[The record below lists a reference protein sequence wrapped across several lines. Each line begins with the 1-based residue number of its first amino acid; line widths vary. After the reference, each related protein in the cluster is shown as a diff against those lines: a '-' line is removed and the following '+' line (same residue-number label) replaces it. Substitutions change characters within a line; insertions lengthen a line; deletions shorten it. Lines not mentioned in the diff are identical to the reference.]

1 MKVKIERGMGSMK
14 ITSLMAGAAVLSL
27 LGTGCAT
34 KKYVAKTIAPLEQ
47 RVSGTE
53 AKNTEQDKTISSQG
67 TEITELDT
75 GLSRTKEKLN
85 DVDNK
90 ATQAGQAA
98 AAAGQKADTAQQAAN
113 AAQQTADNTKT
124 FAEQGID
131 RLGRTIDGMNRFS
144 MAKSETVLFP
154 VNRWTLSPE
163 AKDQLSELAK
173 QATSMD
179 RYVIEVQGFTD
190 KTGSATYNDMLSQH
204 RAEEV
209 ARYLT
214 NEYKV
219 PVRSITM
226 LGEGYAQPVADDK
239 TRDGRKQNR
248 RVEVKLWVPE
258 TSSSKTLATGPGA
271 Q

>member
-1 MKVKIERGMGSMK
+1 MK
-14 ITSLMAGAAVLSL
+14 ITSTSMMAGAVAVSL

-34 KKYVAKTIAPLEQ
+34 KKYVAKSIAPVEQ
-47 RVSGTE
+47 RVTGTE
-53 AKNTEQDKTISSQG
+53 TKNAEQDKTIASQG
-67 TEITELDT
+67 AEIQELDT
-75 GLSRTKEKLN
+75 SLSRTREKLS

-113 AAQQTADNTKT
+113 TAQQSADNTKM

-131 RLGRTIDGMNRFS
+131 RLGRTIDGMNKFS
-144 MAKSETVLFP
+144 MAKSETVLFE
-154 VNRWTLSPE
+154 VNRWTLTPE
-163 AKDQLSELAK
+163 GKDQLADLAK
-173 QATSMD
+173 QAGGMD
-179 RYVIEVQGFTD
+179 RYIIEVQGFTD
-190 KTGSATYNDMLSQH
+190 KSGSASYNDVLSQR

-209 ARYLT
+209 ARFLS
-214 NEYKV
+214 NEYKI
-219 PVRSITM
+219 PVRAITM
-226 LGEGYAQPVADDK
+226 LGEGYAQPVADDH

-258 TSSSKTLATGPGA
+258 AATVKTLPAGPGA

>member
-1 MKVKIERGMGSMK
+1 MK
-14 ITSLMAGAAVLSL
+14 ITSLMAGAVAVSL

-34 KKYVAKTIAPLEQ
+34 KKYVAKSIAPVEQ
-47 RVSGTE
+47 RVTGTE
-53 AKNTEQDKTISSQG
+53 GKNAEQDKTIAAQG

-75 GLSRTKEKLN
+75 SLSRTKEKLS

-90 ATQAGQAA
+90 ATQAGAAA
-98 AAAGQKADTAQQAAN
+98 AAAGQKADSAQQTANGAQQAADG
-113 AAQQTADNTKT
+113 AKM

-131 RLGRTIDGMNRFS
+131 RLGRTIDGMNKFD

-154 VNRWTLSPE
+154 VNRWTLTPE

-173 QATSMD
+173 QAGGID

-190 KTGSATYNDMLSQH
+190 KSGSASYNDVLSQH

-214 NEYKV
+214 NEYKI
-219 PVRSITM
+219 PVRAITM
-226 LGEGYAQPVADDK
+226 LGEGYAQPVADDH

-258 TSSSKTLATGPGA
+258 AASAKTMATGPGA

>member
-1 MKVKIERGMGSMK
+1 MLV
-14 ITSLMAGAAVLSL
+14 GAVALSL

-34 KKYVAKTIAPLEQ
+34 KKYVAKTIAPVEQ
-47 RVSGTE
+47 RTTATE
-53 AKNTEQDKTISSQG
+53 AKNAEQDKTIAAQG

-75 GLSRTKEKLN
+75 SLSRTKEKLN

-98 AAAGQKADTAQQAAN
+98 SAADQKATSAQQAAN
-113 AAQQTADNTKT
+113 GAQQSADNAKA

-131 RLGRTIDGMNRFS
+131 RLGRTIDGMNKYD
-144 MAKSETVLFP
+144 MAKSATVLFP
-154 VNRWTLSPE
+154 VNRWNLNQD
-163 AKDQLSELAK
+163 AKDQLADLAK
-173 QATSMD
+173 QATAGD
-179 RYVIEVQGFTD
+179 RYVIEIQGFTD
-190 KTGSATYNDMLSQH
+190 KTGSATYNDQLSQR

-209 ARYLT
+209 ARFLT
-214 NEYKV
+214 IEYKV

-226 LGEGYAQPVADDK
+226 LGEGYAQPVADDH

-258 TSSSKTLATGPGA
+258 SASSRTVPSGAGP

>member
-1 MKVKIERGMGSMK
+1 MK
-14 ITSLMAGAAVLSL
+14 ITSMSMMAGAVAVSL

-34 KKYVAKTIAPLEQ
+34 KKYVAKTIAPVEQ
-47 RVSGTE
+47 RVTATE
-53 AKNTEQDKTISSQG
+53 AKNADQDKTIASQG
-67 TEITELDT
+67 TEIQELDT
-75 GLSRTKEKLN
+75 SLSRTKEKLS

-113 AAQQTADNTKT
+113 TAQQSADNTKM

-131 RLGRTIDGMNRFS
+131 RLGRTIDGMNKFD
-144 MAKSETVLFP
+144 MAKSETVLFQ
-154 VNRWTLSPE
+154 VNRWTLTPE

-173 QATSMD
+173 QAGGMD
-179 RYVIEVQGFTD
+179 RFVIEVQGFTD
-190 KTGSATYNDMLSQH
+190 KSGSATYNDVLSQH

-214 NEYKV
+214 NEYKI
-219 PVRSITM
+219 PVRAITM
-226 LGEGYAQPVADDK
+226 LGEGYAQPVADDH

-258 TSSSKTLATGPGA
+258 AASAKTMATGPGA

>member
-1 MKVKIERGMGSMK
+1 M
-14 ITSLMAGAAVLSL
+14 MAGAVAVSL

-34 KKYVAKTIAPLEQ
+34 KKYVAKSIAPVEQ
-47 RVSGTE
+47 RVTGTE
-53 AKNTEQDKTISSQG
+53 TKNAEQDKTIASQG
-67 TEITELDT
+67 SEIQELDT
-75 GLSRTKEKLN
+75 SLSRTKEKLS

-113 AAQQTADNTKT
+113 TAQQSADNTKM

-131 RLGRTIDGMNRFS
+131 RLGRTIDGMNKFD
-144 MAKSETVLFP
+144 MAKSETVLFQ
-154 VNRWTLSPE
+154 VNRWTLTPE
-163 AKDQLSELAK
+163 GKDQLSELAK
-173 QATSMD
+173 QASGMD

-190 KTGSATYNDMLSQH
+190 KSGSASYNDILSQH

-209 ARYLT
+209 ARFLT
-214 NEYKV
+214 NEYKI
-219 PVRSITM
+219 PVRAITM
-226 LGEGYAQPVADDK
+226 LGEGYAQPVADDH

-258 TSSSKTLATGPGA
+258 ASNAKTLPAGPGA

>member
-1 MKVKIERGMGSMK
+1 MQ
-14 ITSLMAGAAVLSL
+14 ITSLMAGAVAVSL

-34 KKYVAKTIAPLEQ
+34 KKYVAKTIAPVEQ

-53 AKNTEQDKTISSQG
+53 TKNADQDKTIASQG
-67 TEITELDT
+67 ASITELDT
-75 GLSRTKEKLN
+75 SLSRTKEKLS

-90 ATQAGQAA
+90 ATQAGVAA
-98 AAAGQKADTAQQAAN
+98 TAAGQKADSAQQAAN
-113 AAQQTADNTKT
+113 GAQQSADNAKT

-131 RLGRTIDGMNRFS
+131 RLGRTIDGINKFN
-144 MAKSETVLFP
+144 MAKTETVLFP
-154 VNRWTLSPE
+154 VNRWNLTPE
-163 AKDQLSELAK
+163 GRDQLADLAK

-190 KTGSATYNDMLSQH
+190 KSGSASYNDVLSQR

-209 ARYLT
+209 ARFLT

-219 PVRSITM
+219 PVRAITM
-226 LGEGYAQPVADDK
+226 LGEGYAQPVADDH

-258 TSSSKTLATGPGA
+258 ASSAKTMASGGA

>member
-1 MKVKIERGMGSMK
+1 M
-14 ITSLMAGAAVLSL
+14 MAGAVAVSL

-34 KKYVAKTIAPLEQ
+34 KKYVAKSIAPVEQ

-53 AKNTEQDKTISSQG
+53 TKNAEQDKTIASQG
-67 TEITELDT
+67 AEIQELDT
-75 GLSRTKEKLN
+75 SLSRTKEKLS

-113 AAQQTADNTKT
+113 TAQQSADNTKM

-131 RLGRTIDGMNRFS
+131 RLGRTIDGMNKFD
-144 MAKSETVLFP
+144 MAKSETVLFQ
-154 VNRWTLSPE
+154 VNRWMLTPE
-163 AKDQLSELAK
+163 GKDQLAELAK
-173 QATSMD
+173 QAGGMD

-190 KTGSATYNDMLSQH
+190 KSGSASYNDTLSQR

-209 ARYLT
+209 ARFLT
-214 NEYKV
+214 NEYKI
-219 PVRSITM
+219 PVRAITM
-226 LGEGYAQPVADDK
+226 LGEGYAQPVADDH

-258 TSSSKTLATGPGA
+258 AATAKSIPAGPGA

>member
-1 MKVKIERGMGSMK
+1 MK
-14 ITSLMAGAAVLSL
+14 ITGLMAGAVAVSL

-34 KKYVAKTIAPLEQ
+34 KRYVAKSIAPVEQ
-47 RVSGTE
+47 RVTGTE
-53 AKNTEQDKTISSQG
+53 SKNAEQDKTIAAQG

-75 GLSRTKEKLN
+75 SLSRTKEKLS

-90 ATQAGQAA
+90 ATQAGAAA
-98 AAAGQKADTAQQAAN
+98 AAAGQKADSAQQTANGAQQAADG
-113 AAQQTADNTKT
+113 AKM

-131 RLGRTIDGMNRFS
+131 RLGRTIDGMNRFN
-144 MAKSETVLFP
+144 MAKTETVLFP
-154 VNRWTLSPE
+154 VNRWTLTPE
-163 AKDQLSELAK
+163 GRDQLADLAK

-190 KTGSATYNDMLSQH
+190 KSGSPAYNDVLSQR
-204 RAEEV
+204 RAEAV
-209 ARYLT
+209 ARFLT

-219 PVRSITM
+219 PVRAINM
-226 LGEGYAQPVADDK
+226 LGEGYAQPVADDH

-258 TSSSKTLATGPGA
+258 AASAKTMASGPGA

>member
-1 MKVKIERGMGSMK
+1 MK
-14 ITSLMAGAAVLSL
+14 ITSTMMAGAVAVSL

-34 KKYVAKTIAPLEQ
+34 KKYVAKSIAPVEQ
-47 RVSGTE
+47 RVTGTE
-53 AKNTEQDKTISSQG
+53 TKNAEQDKTIASQG
-67 TEITELDT
+67 SEIQELDT
-75 GLSRTKEKLN
+75 SLSRTKEKLS

-98 AAAGQKADTAQQAAN
+98 TAAGQKADSAQQAAN
-113 AAQQTADNTKT
+113 TAQQSADNTKM

-131 RLGRTIDGMNRFS
+131 RLGRTIDGMNKFD
-144 MAKSETVLFP
+144 MAKSETVLFQ
-154 VNRWTLSPE
+154 VNRWTLTPE
-163 AKDQLSELAK
+163 GKDQLSELAK
-173 QATSMD
+173 QASGMD

-190 KTGSATYNDMLSQH
+190 KSGSASYNDILSQH

-209 ARYLT
+209 ARFLT
-214 NEYKV
+214 NEYKI
-219 PVRSITM
+219 PVRAITM
-226 LGEGYAQPVADDK
+226 LGEGYAQPVADDH

-258 TSSSKTLATGPGA
+258 ASNAKTLPAGPGA

>member
-1 MKVKIERGMGSMK
+1 MK
-14 ITSLMAGAAVLSL
+14 ITGLLAGAVAISL

-34 KKYVAKTIAPLEQ
+34 KKYVAKTIAPVEQ
-47 RVSGTE
+47 RTTATE
-53 AKNTEQDKTISSQG
+53 AKNAEQDKTIASQG
-67 TEITELDT
+67 QEIQELDGT
-75 GLSRTKEKLN
+75 VSRTREKLN

-98 AAAGQKADTAQQAAN
+98 QAADQKATSAQQTANGAQQAADN
-113 AAQQTADNTKT
+113 AKM

-131 RLGRTIDGMNRFS
+131 RLGRTIDGMNKFD
-144 MAKSETVLFP
+144 MAKSATVLFG
-154 VNRWTLSPE
+154 VNRWTLTPE
-163 AKDQLSELAK
+163 AKDQLADLAK
-173 QATSMD
+173 QATATD
-179 RYVIEVQGFTD
+179 RYVIEIQGFTD
-190 KTGSATYNDMLSQH
+190 KTGPASYNEMLSQR

-209 ARYLT
+209 ARFLT
-214 NEYKV
+214 IEYKV

-226 LGEGYAQPVADDK
+226 LGEGYAQPVADDH

-258 TSSSKTLATGPGA
+258 SANGKAVAASGPG